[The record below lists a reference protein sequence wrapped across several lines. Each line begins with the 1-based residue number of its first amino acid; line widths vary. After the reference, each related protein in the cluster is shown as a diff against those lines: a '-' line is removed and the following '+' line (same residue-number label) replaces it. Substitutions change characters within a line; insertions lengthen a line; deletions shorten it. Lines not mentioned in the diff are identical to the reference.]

1 MAEYPLSEITV
12 VDLTQYVAGPY
23 CTQVL
28 ADLGATVLKVERPG
42 TGDVYRRQG
51 PVFKRGESASFL
63 TLNRGKRSIELDLA
77 DESDRARL
85 HEMLADADVLV
96 ENMRPGALSKLELDY
111 DTLASRH
118 PRLVYCSISAF
129 GQSGPLAA
137 AGGYDVT
144 LQALSGLMAMTGHP
158 GQPPAKIPV
167 AALDFGSALYAT
179 VGILA
184 ALAQRERTGR
194 GEWVQTSL
202 LECAIAWLSMHIVTL
217 LLGGDEP
224 EPLGSR
230 SPFFAPYEAY
240 RTADGHLVVVG
251 TGGQDAWGTLCRTL
265 GLERLVDDPRFATN
279 ADRVRNADEL
289 RGELEVVLGTRPNAD
304 WVAELAVEGIA
315 CAPVQRLSDA
325 LSSEQVRQ
333 LAMLATLEHPVAGE
347 IPTVRLPLAF
357 AHSASTSMAPPPL
370 LGAHGDLDSAE
381 SRPPSTTG

>member
-1 MAEYPLSEITV
+1 MAEYPLSGVTV

-51 PVFKRGESASFL
+51 PVFKHGESASFL

-77 DESDRARL
+77 NDSDRARL
-85 HEMLADADVLV
+85 DELLASADVLV
-96 ENMRPGALSKLELDY
+96 ENMRPGALTKFELDY
-111 DTLASRH
+111 DTVASRH

-129 GQSGPLAA
+129 GQTGPLAA

-158 GQPPAKIPV
+158 DQPPVKIPV

-184 ALAQRERTGR
+184 ALGQRQRTGR

-202 LECAIAWLSMHIVTL
+202 LECAVAWLSMHIVTL

-240 RTADGHLVVVG
+240 TTADGYLVVVG
-251 TGGQDAWGTLCRTL
+251 TGGRDAWGTLCRTL

-289 RGELEVVLGTRPNAD
+289 RDELEVVLRTRPNAD
-304 WVAELAVEGIA
+304 WVAELAGVGIA

-333 LAMLATLEHPVAGE
+333 LAMLATLEHPVAGK

-357 AHSASTSMAPPPL
+357 AHSASTTMAPPPL
-370 LGAHGDLDSAE
+370 LGADSGAE
-381 SRPPSTTG
+381 RAKGRPSSAAG